1 MAAETLGS
9 LTKGQE
15 RLLEQQTYLKA
26 SQQVASQQISST
38 IRQLSQERTAAFA
51 GQKQL
56 AIISSTLKETL
67 DQATKMALQQENERQ
82 IAQQNLLQSLTNIEG
97 HVGDFW
103 NQLGKI
109 SKIFDSLATSV
120 SNLKKKLYLELLIYL
135 I

>member
-120 SNLKKKLYLELLIYL
+120 SNF
-135 I
+135 

>member
-67 DQATKMALQQENERQ
+67 DQATKMALQQKNERQ

-120 SNLKKKLYLELLIYL
+120 SNF
-135 I
+135 